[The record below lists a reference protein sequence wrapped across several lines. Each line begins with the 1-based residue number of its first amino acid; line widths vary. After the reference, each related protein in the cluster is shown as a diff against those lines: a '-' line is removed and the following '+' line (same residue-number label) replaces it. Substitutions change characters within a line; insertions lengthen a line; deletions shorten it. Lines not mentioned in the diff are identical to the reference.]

1 MFEEMLIK
9 MIFLGTVCMVNL
21 ASVFCYTNIHAQRTD
36 NVFILKDEHVGI
48 DTYTHAWSDI
58 PEILNV

>member
-1 MFEEMLIK
+1 
-9 MIFLGTVCMVNL
+9 MVNL

-48 DTYTHAWSDI
+48 DTYTRAWSDI